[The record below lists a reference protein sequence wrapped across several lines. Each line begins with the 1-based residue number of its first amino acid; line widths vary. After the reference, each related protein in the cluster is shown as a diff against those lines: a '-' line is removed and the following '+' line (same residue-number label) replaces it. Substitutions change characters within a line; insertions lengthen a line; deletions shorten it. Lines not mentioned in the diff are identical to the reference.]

1 MIRKL
6 KEGTVA
12 GYTDVSWEVEHIY
25 RMIGRVAGRFGY
37 RMLDEN
43 VHVETVLGG
52 LADKER
58 EYLNIQLTKNHF
70 PTIIVESYFPYEEAC
85 VRIKVNDE
93 DFSSYTYSRGKG
105 GVKMTINGAR
115 DFRTAL
121 STAIELCGALEGC
134 FESVM

>member
-12 GYTDVSWEVEHIY
+12 GYTNASSEVEHVY
-25 RMIGRVAGRFGY
+25 RMIGRVASRFGY

-52 LADKER
+52 LADQER

-70 PTIIVESYFPYEEAC
+70 PTIIIESYFPYDEAC
-85 VRIKVNDE
+85 VRMKVSEE
-93 DFSSYTYSRGKG
+93 DFSSYAYGRGKG
-105 GVKMTINGAR
+105 GFRMTVHGAR
-115 DFRTAL
+115 DFRTSL
-121 STAIELCGALEGC
+121 STAIELCGALEGY
-134 FESVM
+134 FESVV